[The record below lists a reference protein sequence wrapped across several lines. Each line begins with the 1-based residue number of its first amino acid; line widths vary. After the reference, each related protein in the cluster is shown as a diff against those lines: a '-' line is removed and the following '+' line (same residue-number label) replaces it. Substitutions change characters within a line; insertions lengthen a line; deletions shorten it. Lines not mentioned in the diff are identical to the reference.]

1 MSRGLAA
8 GPPLAQS
15 VANGTASRQG
25 VEPWD
30 RHQVHLMALFI
41 HLRHKEWALVAFNPH
56 TLAQT
61 GHTRK

>member
-8 GPPLAQS
+8 GPPLAQLGERHRLQARS
-15 VANGTASRQG
+15 GARH
-25 VEPWD
+25 

-61 GHTRK
+61 GRTRK